1 MIGWLKRLLGG
12 GFQDGG
18 YIGKSELDP
27 CLGCQRAQFDL
38 NTGSATRYTCHL
50 CRCTWMRTPSTKGP
64 GTSQSA

>member
-12 GFQDGG
+12 GFKDGG

-38 NTGSATRYTCHL
+38 NTGSATSYICPQCL
-50 CRCTWMRTPSTKGP
+50 CVWWRTSPASSPKSPPT
-64 GTSQSA
+64 A